1 MGYKRVI
8 SSAATDS
15 LHVAENCSMTRILI
29 LSLVLAG
36 ACLLNGRTA
45 QAISRNNPYRSFNL
59 SGYNYGSTQWE
70 MRHGRKANSSWSHGR
85 SGKRFVRNR

>member
-1 MGYKRVI
+1 M
-8 SSAATDS
+8 S
-15 LHVAENCSMTRILI
+15 RILI

-36 ACLLNGRTA
+36 ASLLDVQPA

-70 MRHGRKANSSWSHGR
+70 MKHGRKSSSSWSHGR
-85 SGKRFVRNR
+85 AGGRFFRSR